1 MYGVV
6 HAAVLALG
14 CSPALGFV
22 HSGTQM
28 GFVYD
33 VADLY
38 KARVTIPLA
47 FSLHA
52 STDPEREARRR
63 LREDFRAFKLM
74 PQIITDIQALLDASD
89 DEDPAADRSPDLV
102 HLWDPQAGPL
112 PAGVNYGFEATS
124 YDATDLVNLE

>member
-1 MYGVV
+1 
-6 HAAVLALG
+6 
-14 CSPALGFV
+14 
-22 HSGTQM
+22 M

-33 VADLY
+33 IADLY

-74 PQIITDIQALLDASD
+74 PQIVMDIRSLFDPSD
-89 DEDPAADRSPDLV
+89 GESPAADRTPDLV

-124 YDATDLVNLE
+124 YDAADLADLE